1 MNININTAIDIVE
14 QLILQAIE
22 SSASDIHLEP
32 QNQELRVRFRIDG
45 ILYNQ
50 TLIPEEFSSRVISR
64 IKILAQLNVAE
75 YRIPQDG
82 KILFKTLQDHI
93 DLRVSTF
100 PCINGEKIVIR
111 LLDKFNKHLDI
122 NALGLSCH
130 IINEVKNIAQLSSGF
145 FLVTG
150 PTGSGK
156 TTTLHSMINLINKN
170 EKNICTLED
179 PVEYYIPGINQS
191 NIYTEIGFTFETGI
205 KALLRQDP
213 DIIMV
218 GEIRD
223 KATAQ
228 VAIQAALTGHLVL
241 STLHTND
248 SVQAV
253 MRLLDMKIEP
263 FLINSALTGVLA
275 QRLIRKLCNSCKYQ
289 RQLTQDEKDIIK
301 KLNINIDNAYFKSGC
316 ANCIN
321 IGYKGRIGIFELLF
335 ITPELKQL
343 ITKNPLAQEIYKQA
357 HQESLIPFR
366 LDIKQ
371 KIEAGITDIYE
382 IARILS

>member
-122 NALGLSCH
+122 NALGLSYH

-179 PVEYYIPGINQS
+179 PVEYYISGINQS
-191 NIYTEIGFTFETGI
+191 NIYTEIGFTFEAGI

-371 KIEAGITDIYE
+371 KIETGITDIYE